1 MLSMKRCASVK
12 RMMIVILWRK
22 ERVRMTYLIERQ
34 ANGSKVL
41 HDFKFVSV
49 FLNLP
54 LSIEK
59 VIVLGT

>member
-1 MLSMKRCASVK
+1 MGRCPSVK
-12 RMMIVILWRK
+12 DMMIVVLWRK
-22 ERVRMTYLIERQ
+22 ERVRMTYLIECQ
-34 ANGSKVL
+34 ANGSKGL
-41 HDFKFVSV
+41 HDFKFISV